1 MISKWVSWILNFLVS
16 FLFNFILF
24 FLRRPIQPRTRQSG
38 WGKWMRR
45 INIQPSAG
53 HTREGC
59 ATQRAVLGS
68 IQQADRAAAETLNN
82 NELVTNRRKITQRNS
97 RLDFSRYLLPQQLSG
112 LEQQFHLY
120 YPRLYFISL
129 NIIPP
134 KTSGFTVSWVRCPR
148 VKRIARVEGINLHK
162 SYWLEPLLYSLMWG
176 ILQ

>member
-1 MISKWVSWILNFLVS
+1 MYFIFQKGKKKRQYAFGIMISKWVSWILNFLVS
-16 FLFNFILF
+16 FLFNFIYF

-134 KTSGFTVSWVRCPR
+134 PR
-148 VKRIARVEGINLHK
+148 HPDSRSAECDVLASNE
-162 SYWLEPLLYSLMWG
+162 LLGLK
-176 ILQ
+176 I

>member
-1 MISKWVSWILNFLVS
+1 
-16 FLFNFILF
+16 
-24 FLRRPIQPRTRQSG
+24 
-38 WGKWMRR
+38 MRR

-134 KTSGFTVSWVRCPR
+134 PR
-148 VKRIARVEGINLHK
+148 HPDSRSAECDVLASNE
-162 SYWLEPLLYSLMWG
+162 LLGLK
-176 ILQ
+176 I